1 MLDFKRVQKRFETL
15 RAINDLSMHIREREI
30 LGLIGPNG
38 AGKSTVVN
46 SISGVF
52 PIDSGEIEFEGKSIN
67 TLPSHIRWNLGITRT
82 FQLVSLYPTLS
93 VKDNILL
100 GRVGKDRMLKQLPAH
115 IMEFVKLSGL
125 YEKLDT
131 EITKVNLFDMKI
143 TELLRC
149 LISEPRIIM
158 LDELVAGLT
167 DREQDQMYEFLLRIN
182 EKGITLLVIEHIMRF
197 VMKICK
203 RIVVLHFGQKLAEG
217 DPASIARNPDVIK
230 VYLGG
235 GIDDRN

>member
-1 MLDFKRVQKRFETL
+1 MLDFKRVQKRFGAL
-15 RAINDLSMHIREREI
+15 RAINDLSMHIKEGEI

-52 PIDSGEIEFEGKSIN
+52 PIDSGKIELEGKSIN

-82 FQLVSLYPTLS
+82 FQLISLYPTLS

-100 GRVGKDRMLKQLPAH
+100 GRAGKDRMLKQLPAH
-115 IMEFVKLSGL
+115 IMEFVKLSDL

-149 LISEPRIIM
+149 LISEPKIIM

-182 EKGITLLVIEHIMRF
+182 KKGITLIVIEHIMRF

>member
-1 MLDFKRVQKRFETL
+1 MLEFKRVQKKFGTF
-15 RAINDLSMHIREREI
+15 RAINDLSMHIKEREI

-38 AGKSTVVN
+38 AGKTTVVN

-67 TLPSHIRWNLGITRT
+67 TLPSYVRWNLGITRT
-82 FQLVSLYPTLS
+82 FQVVSLCPTLS

-100 GRVGKDRMLKQLPAH
+100 GRVGKDRTLKQLPAH
-115 IMEFVKLSGL
+115 IMEFAKLSDL

-131 EITKVNLFDMKI
+131 EITKVNLFDRKI

-149 LISEPRIIM
+149 LISEPRII
-158 LDELVAGLT
+158 LVDELVAGLN

-182 EKGITLLVIEHIMRF
+182 EKGITLLVIEHVMRF
-197 VMKICK
+197 VMKICQ
-203 RIVVLHFGQKLAEG
+203 RIVVMHFGQKLAEG
-217 DPASIARNPDVIK
+217 DPVSIVRNPDVIE

-235 GIDDRN
+235 GAYDRN